1 MVAPWKKNQVD
12 EIAKKLSKAK
22 VVGVVGIEG
31 IPAKQMQRMRKNLK
45 DQIEIQV
52 ARNNIIKH
60 ALSKAKVNEEIGNYL
75 QGPSAVVITELS
87 PFKLEKLL
95 FQNKT
100 TAPARAGSI
109 APVDIV
115 IPKGDTPFAPGPIIG
130 DLQAVGIKAKIE
142 GGKIVVM
149 RDSTVVQAGEAV
161 SPGLAAVLTRFG
173 LEPFEMGLNLFAA
186 LEEGVVYPGEVLH
199 VDVEQT
205 RQKIV
210 TAYNNALNLS
220 IYAGIV
226 NSTTLPHIIR
236 DSHAKAVNLAFNA
249 NIITKETLE
258 FMVSKANSE
267 ATALKNR
274 IPEDAPEE
282 PAGEGKAESKA
293 DKPEESGSEA
303 SEKSEAGEK
312 EKEESTPEEKG
323 EEKPEASEAK
333 EEEKKLE
340 ASEDKPAAADKEE
353 SPGPEV
359 KEDSVEKLKED
370 SIPPES
376 GGEKK

>member
-100 TAPARAGSI
+100 SAPARAGSI

-149 RDSTVVQAGEAV
+149 RDSIVVQAGEAV

-173 LEPFEMGLNLFAA
+173 LEPFEVGLNLFAA
-186 LEEGVVYPGEVLH
+186 LEDGVVYPGDVLH

-236 DSHAKAVNLAFNA
+236 DSYVKAVNLAFNA
-249 NIITKETLE
+249 HIITKETLE

-267 ATALKNR
+267 ASALKTH
-274 IPEDAPEE
+274 IPEDAPEAKTEESKEE
-282 PAGEGKAESKA
+282 PEAKGEKTESKQEEPKPKEDKAE
-293 DKPEESGSEA
+293 P
-303 SEKSEAGEK
+303 
-312 EKEESTPEEKG
+312 KG
-323 EEKPEASEAK
+323 EEPEPK
-333 EEEKKLE
+333 
-340 ASEDKPAAADKEE
+340 
-353 SPGPEV
+353 
-359 KEDSVEKLKED
+359 
-370 SIPPES
+370 
-376 GGEKK
+376 